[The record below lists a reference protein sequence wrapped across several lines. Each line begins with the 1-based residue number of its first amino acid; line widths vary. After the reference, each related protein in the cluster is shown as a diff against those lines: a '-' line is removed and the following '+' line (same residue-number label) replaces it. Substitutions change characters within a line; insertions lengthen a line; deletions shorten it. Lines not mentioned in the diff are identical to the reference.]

1 MTDENVATIHTVRRL
16 AVRLGQ
22 PYADAVRRFE
32 ELVPVVDAERFF
44 QLDSWDAVV
53 ELAAREAP
61 LGFMR
66 YWNADVPAFMAGSG
80 ATWDCAEY
88 LMGNHVIAER
98 MYRHDPSVMLHAP
111 LRVVIRASESG
122 EAVFVVDQPSTLF
135 GSYGSA
141 EIASVGRELD
151 EKVAGVLAALG
162 AEPPMVLTRPAAATG
177 EGVAS

>member
-1 MTDENVATIHTVRRL
+1 MACSGARAQPYLVFALYRLLAALAAGLGAGEVVPVGLAPELQGRSIIESGGLLMPITVATMHTVRRR

-22 PYADAVRRFE
+22 PYADAIRRFE

-53 ELAAREAP
+53 ELSAREAP

-66 YWNADVPAFMAGSG
+66 YWKAG
-80 ATWDCAEY
+80 
-88 LMGNHVIAER
+88 
-98 MYRHDPSVMLHAP
+98 
-111 LRVVIRASESG
+111 
-122 EAVFVVDQPSTLF
+122 
-135 GSYGSA
+135 
-141 EIASVGRELD
+141 IASVGRELD

-162 AEPPMVLTRPAAATG
+162 AEPPMALTRPATATA